1 MPGHESN
8 EGTSTPLTGA
18 AALPRLAAIGLLV
31 AVTAAL
37 FLYAGGWLTPHAL
50 TPAAIVNTFEHLNG
64 VHDGFRRNHAK
75 GVIVTGYFE
84 SNGQGAA
91 LSKAQVFQPGRTPFL
106 GRIAFAGGMP
116 FVPDAPGMVR
126 SLALLLKTSN
136 GEEWRTGMINIPVFP
151 VNTPQ
156 DFHQFLIATS
166 PDPATGKVNGAAAG
180 AFIGAHPETQAALK
194 ILGSTPQT
202 SEFADSPYY
211 GLNAFQF
218 VNAKGESTPVRWWA
232 KPEQTSPPP
241 EPTPPAAASPAAA
254 KTNATKA
261 DATKTDAAAPA
272 AAPKDKNYMFD
283 ELIAQIHA
291 TPLRWHLIV
300 IVGQPGDPTSQ
311 AASQWPADRQQID
324 VGTIVIDAIQ
334 SEDTSPGRDINF
346 DPTVLPDGISVSDD
360 PLLSTRASVYSQSF
374 TRREGEK
381 KSPSAVFPAEVQK

>member
-8 EGTSTPLTGA
+8 EGTSAPLTGA
-18 AALPRLAAIGLLV
+18 AALPRLALIGVLV
-31 AVTAAL
+31 AVIAGL
-37 FLYAGGWLTPHAL
+37 FLYAGGWLTPRAL

-75 GVIVTGYFE
+75 GVAVTGYFE

-91 LSKAQVFQPGRTPFL
+91 LSKAQVFQPGRTPL
-106 GRIAFAGGMP
+106 VGRIAFAGGMP

-126 SLALLLKTSN
+126 SLALLIRTSN

-156 DFHQFLIATS
+156 DFHDFLIATS

-180 AFIGAHPETQAALK
+180 AFIGAHPETKAALK
-194 ILGSTPQT
+194 ILGSAPQT

-218 VNAKGESTPVRWWA
+218 VKAQGQSTPVRWWA
-232 KPEQTSPPP
+232 KPEQVPPPP
-241 EPTPPAAASPAAA
+241 EPTPPAA
-254 KTNATKA
+254 
-261 DATKTDAAAPA
+261 KTDTAAPA
-272 AAPKDKNYMFD
+272 ATPKDKNYMFD
-283 ELIAQIHA
+283 ELITQIHA
-291 TPLRWHLIV
+291 SPLRWHLIV

-324 VGTIVIDAIQ
+324 VGTIVIDGIQ
-334 SEDTSPGRDINF
+334 SEDTSPVRDINF
-346 DPTVLPDGISVSDD
+346 DPTVLPDGIAVSDD
-360 PLLSTRASVYSQSF
+360 PLLSTRASVYSKSF

-381 KSPSAVFPAEVQK
+381 KIPSAVSPAEVQK

>member
-1 MPGHESN
+1 MPGN
-8 EGTSTPLTGA
+8 EVNQGAAAPLTGG
-18 AALPRLAAIGLLV
+18 AALVRLAFIGLLV
-31 AVTAAL
+31 AVIAGL

-50 TPAAIVNTFEHLNG
+50 TPTALVDTFEHLNG

-84 SNGQGAA
+84 SNGKGAA
-91 LSKAQVFQPGRTPFL
+91 LSKAQVFQPGRTPLL

-126 SLALLLKTSN
+126 SLALLIKTSN
-136 GEEWRTGMINIPVFP
+136 GEEWRTGMINIPIFP

-156 DFHQFLIATS
+156 DFHEFLIATS
-166 PDPATGKVNGAAAG
+166 PDPATGKVNSAAAG

-194 ILGSTPQT
+194 ILGSAPRT
-202 SEFADSPYY
+202 SQFADSPYY

-241 EPTPPAAASPAAA
+241 EATPPAAATTPAA
-254 KTNATKA
+254 KTEAAKA
-261 DATKTDAAAPA
+261 DAAKTDAPAPA

-283 ELIAQIHA
+283 ELIAQIHGA
-291 TPLRWHLIV
+291 PLRWHLIL

-324 VGTIVIDAIQ
+324 VGTIVIDAVQ

-346 DPTVLPDGISVSDD
+346 DPTILPDGISVSDD
-360 PLLSTRASVYSQSF
+360 PLLSTRAGVYSKSF

-381 KSPSAVFPAEVQK
+381 KIPSAVSPAEVQK

>member
-8 EGTSTPLTGA
+8 EGTSAPLTGA
-18 AALPRLAAIGLLV
+18 AALPRLALIGALV
-31 AVTAAL
+31 AVIAGL
-37 FLYAGGWLTPHAL
+37 FLYAGGWLTPRAL

-75 GVIVTGYFE
+75 GVAVTGYFE
-84 SNGQGAA
+84 SNGQAAA
-91 LSKAQVFQPGRTPFL
+91 LSKAQVFQAGRTPL
-106 GRIAFAGGMP
+106 VGRIAFAGGMP

-126 SLALLLKTSN
+126 SLALLITTSN

-156 DFHQFLIATS
+156 DFHDFLIATS

-194 ILGSTPQT
+194 ILGSAPQT
-202 SEFADSPYY
+202 SKFADSPYY

-218 VNAKGESTPVRWWA
+218 VNAKGQSTPVRWWA
-232 KPEQTSPPP
+232 KPEQVPPPP
-241 EPTPPAAASPAAA
+241 EPSPTAA
-254 KTNATKA
+254 KT
-261 DATKTDAAAPA
+261 DAAKTDTAAPA

-283 ELIAQIHA
+283 ELITQIHA
-291 TPLRWHLIV
+291 SPLRWHLIV

-324 VGTIVIDAIQ
+324 VGTIVIDGIQ
-334 SEDTSPGRDINF
+334 SEDTSQVRDINF
-346 DPTVLPDGISVSDD
+346 DPTVLPDGIAVSDD
-360 PLLSTRASVYSQSF
+360 PLLSTRASVYSKSF

-381 KSPSAVFPAEVQK
+381 KIPSAVSPAEVQK

>member
-1 MPGHESN
+1 MLGNESN
-8 EGTSTPLTGA
+8 QVAAARLTGG
-18 AALPRLAAIGLLV
+18 AALARLAFIGALV
-31 AVTAAL
+31 AVIAGL

-75 GVIVTGYFE
+75 GVAVTGYFE

-91 LSKAQVFQPGRTPFL
+91 LSKAQVFQPGRTPLL

-116 FVPDAPGMVR
+116 FAPDSPHDVR
-126 SLALLLKTSN
+126 SLALLIKTSN

-166 PDPATGKVNGAAAG
+166 PDPTTGKVNGAAAG

-211 GLNAFQF
+211 SLNAFEF

-241 EPTPPAAASPAAA
+241 QATPPAAAAPSGAKTEPAKTGAA
-254 KTNATKA
+254 KS
-261 DATKTDAAAPA
+261 DVAASA
-272 AAPKDKNYMFD
+272 AVPKDKNYMFD

-291 TPLRWHLIV
+291 APLRWHLV
-300 IVGQPGDPTSQ
+300 LIVGQSGDPTSQ

-334 SEDTSPGRDINF
+334 SEDTSPARDINF
-346 DPTVLPDGISVSDD
+346 DPTVLPDGVSVSDD
-360 PLLSTRASVYSQSF
+360 PLLSTRASVYSKSF

-381 KSPSAVFPAEVQK
+381 KIPSAVSPAEVQK

>member
-1 MPGHESN
+1 M
-8 EGTSTPLTGA
+8 
-18 AALPRLAAIGLLV
+18 RLAFIGLLV
-31 AVTAAL
+31 AVIAGL

-50 TPAAIVNTFEHLNG
+50 TPAALVDTFEHLNG

-75 GVIVTGYFE
+75 GVAVTGYFE
-84 SNGQGAA
+84 SNGKGVA
-91 LSKAQVFQPGRTPFL
+91 LSKAQVFQPGRTPL
-106 GRIAFAGGMP
+106 VGRIAFAGGMP

-126 SLALLLKTSN
+126 SLALLITTSN

-151 VNTPQ
+151 VNNPQ
-156 DFHQFLIATS
+156 DFHDFLIATS

-194 ILGSTPQT
+194 ILGSAPQT

-218 VNAKGESTPVRWWA
+218 VNAQGQSMPVRWWA

-241 EPTPPAAASPAAA
+241 EAAPPAAATPAA
-254 KTNATKA
+254 KTEGAKA
-261 DATKTDAAAPA
+261 DAAKTDTAA

-283 ELIAQIHA
+283 ELITQIHA
-291 TPLRWHLIV
+291 APLRWHLIV
-300 IVGQPGDPTSQ
+300 IVGQPADSTSQ

-324 VGTIVIDAIQ
+324 VGTIVIDGIQ
-334 SEDTSPGRDINF
+334 SEDTSPVRDINF
-346 DPTVLPDGISVSDD
+346 DPTILPDGITVSDD
-360 PLLSTRASVYSQSF
+360 PLLSTRAGVYSKSF

-381 KSPSAVFPAEVQK
+381 KIPSAVSPAEVQK